1 MDCLRHYRRTGEK
14 KNLVILGSSDSLNN
28 SWTLLKHC
36 AYLNTARD
44 CALHVIPP
52 LISLQPLQHL
62 RFSTIEI
69 DSYISSIN
77 FQKTTR
83 RTASRTWRCSVPRS
97 SSCLAFFD
105 TASTSLTK
113 KRWSPLCSEARPHLH
128 VQRDLLLL
136 ILVHLP
142 LLALIT
148 GIIFSPKEIWM
159 IRDHLPVC
167 HSTKEMIWFQG
178 PLFYR

>member
-1 MDCLRHYRRTGEK
+1 MDCLQHYRRTREK
-14 KNLVILGSSDSLNN
+14 KNLVILGSSVSLNN
-28 SWTLLKHC
+28 SWTLLKHYAYLNNTWTLLKHC

-83 RTASRTWRCSVPRS
+83 RTASHTWRCSVPRS

-113 KRWSPLCSEARPHLH
+113 KAMTTSLFRSKTSPPCPEGSPPPHPRPSPPARSHHWNHL
-128 VQRDLLLL
+128 L
-136 ILVHLP
+136 
-142 LLALIT
+142 
-148 GIIFSPKEIWM
+148 S
-159 IRDHLPVC
+159 
-167 HSTKEMIWFQG
+167 
-178 PLFYR
+178 